1 MNNYLKYLIFCNLG
15 ITDSAAQW
23 LALWTSELEVQ
34 LGPGSNPNGLKFFS
48 SFFCYGPHVDHIL
61 TNIDEFSIKS
71 YRCTQFC
78 SPDQRGFGEIVEI
91 SDVVELLLLLYK
103 F

>member
-23 LALWTSELEVQ
+23 LARWTSELEVQ
-34 LGPGSNPNGLKFFS
+34 LGPGSNPNGLKNFS
-48 SFFCYGPHVDHIL
+48 LFFFCFGPRPHVDHIL

-71 YRCTQFC
+71 YRFTQFC
-78 SPDQRGFGEIVEI
+78 SPDQRSFCEIV
-91 SDVVELLLLLYK
+91 
-103 F
+103 